1 MEDYLD
7 RADDA
12 VNYDKYI
19 YVKVI
24 KSAAETAKHWKGN
37 PTNRRFNKD
46 VIDTLVDAIMYEP
59 TNRQVVN
66 PYQADSTTTP
76 LSNWQYV
83 GRTEPTQLSSYL
95 TDFVSKST

>member
-1 MEDYLD
+1 MDG
-7 RADDA
+7 ADDA

-24 KSAAETAKHWKGN
+24 KWAAETAKHRKGN
-37 PTNRRFNKD
+37 PRNRRFDKD

-59 TNRQVVN
+59 TNRKVVN
-66 PYQADSTTTP
+66 PYQDDSTTTP

-83 GRTEPTQLSSYL
+83 GRTEPTQISSYL